1 MELKQNRVRII
12 DGLRG
17 FSLVGILIA
26 NMLIFQY
33 GVWGSQ
39 EIDLYALPNFEMTVY
54 KLVHIFVEGSFMP
67 IFAFMFSYGIIKMQQ
82 SLAAKGLRQKRY
94 LARRFLMLIGLGSL
108 HSYFLWEG
116 DILLFYGMMGFFLLL
131 FMNRKPKTLL
141 VWGIIILCL
150 ASLLGFVPDDP
161 NNPASITDPARMEA
175 YVLKTITVYGTGTYE
190 EIVNHRFNEDPLGL
204 PDYMMFGILLV
215 APLMSA
221 PMFLFGMYAA
231 KRRWFESPEEERV
244 SYLRNI
250 LIFVPVGLLLK
261 ASHVLFPGNWW
272 SGVGEISGGTILAIG
287 YIFVFVWFFSR
298 STQSTWLPRFQAVG
312 KLSLTNY
319 LMQTVI
325 CTTIFYGYGLG
336 WFGKI
341 GVLAGCGLAIVIYVG
356 QLFVS
361 QWYVTRFRYG
371 PVEKLLRMW
380 TNFSISG
387 NTRQRPEKPVSVEH
401 VG

>member
-17 FSLVGILIA
+17 FSLLGILMA

-33 GVWGSQ
+33 GIWGSQ
-39 EIDLYALPNFEMTVY
+39 EMDLYALPDYEMTAY
-54 KLVHIFVEGSFMP
+54 KLVKIIVEGSFMP
-67 IFAFMFSYGIIKMQQ
+67 IFTFMFGFGMIKMQQ

-94 LARRFLMLIGLGSL
+94 LTRRFLMLIGLGFL

-116 DILLFYGMMGFFLLL
+116 DILAFYGMMGFFLLL

-141 VWGIIILCL
+141 IWGIVLLCL
-150 ASLLGFVPDDP
+150 ISLMGLAPDDP
-161 NNPASITDPARMEA
+161 NDPASITDPARMEA
-175 YVLKTITVYGTGTYE
+175 YVVKTMTVYGTGTYE
-190 EIVNHRFNEDPLGL
+190 EIVHHRSSEDPLGL
-204 PDYMMFGILLV
+204 PEYMMFVLLLI

-231 KRRWFESPEEERV
+231 KRRWFEKPEEERI
-244 SYLRNI
+244 SYLRNT
-250 LIFVPVGLLLK
+250 LFFLPAGLLLK
-261 ASHVLFPGNWW
+261 ALHVYLPGRWW

-287 YIFVFVWFFSR
+287 YIFAFVWFFSR
-298 STQSTWLPRFQAVG
+298 GKESAWLPRFEAVG

-341 GVLAGCGLAIVIYVG
+341 GVLAGCGLAIVIYVA
-356 QLFVS
+356 QLLLS
-361 QWYVTRFRYG
+361 PLYLKRFRYG
-371 PVEKLLRMW
+371 PVERLLRMW
-380 TNFSISG
+380 TNFSFSG
-387 NTRQRPEKPVSVEH
+387 KAKQRPEKPISA
-401 VG
+401 

>member
-17 FSLVGILIA
+17 FSLVGILMA

-33 GVWGSQ
+33 GIWGSQ
-39 EIDLYALPNFEMTVY
+39 EMDLYALPDYEMTAY
-54 KLVHIFVEGSFMP
+54 KLVKIFVEGSFMP
-67 IFAFMFSYGIIKMQQ
+67 IFTFMFGFGMIKMQQ
-82 SLAAKGLRQKRY
+82 SLAAKGLKQKRY
-94 LARRFLMLIGLGSL
+94 LTRRFLMLIGLGLL

-116 DILLFYGMMGFFLLL
+116 DILGFYGMMGFFLLL

-141 VWGIIILCL
+141 IWGIVLLCL
-150 ASLLGFVPDDP
+150 ISLMGLAPDDP
-161 NNPASITDPARMEA
+161 NDPTGITDSARMEA
-175 YVLKTITVYGTGTYE
+175 YVVKTMTVYGTGTYE
-190 EIVNHRFNEDPLGL
+190 EIVHHRSSEDPLGL
-204 PDYMMFGILLV
+204 PEYMMVALLLM

-231 KRRWFESPEEERV
+231 KRRWFEKPEEERT
-244 SYLRNI
+244 SYLRNM
-250 LIFVPVGLLLK
+250 LIFLPAGLLLK
-261 ASHVLFPGNWW
+261 VLHVYLPGTWW

-287 YIFVFVWFFSR
+287 YIFTFVWFFSR
-298 STQSTWLPRFQAVG
+298 STKSTWLPRFQAVG

-319 LMQTVI
+319 LLQTVI

-336 WFGKI
+336 WFGRI

-356 QLFVS
+356 QLFIS
-361 QWYVTRFRYG
+361 PLYLKRFRYG
-371 PVEKLLRMW
+371 PVERLLRMW

-387 NTRQRPEKPVSVEH
+387 QTKKRPEKPISA
-401 VG
+401 

>member
-17 FSLVGILIA
+17 FSLVGILMA

-33 GVWGSQ
+33 GIWGSQ
-39 EIDLYALPNFEMTVY
+39 EMDLYALPDYEMTAY
-54 KLVHIFVEGSFMP
+54 KLVKIFVEGSFMP
-67 IFAFMFSYGIIKMQQ
+67 IFTFMFGFGMIKMQQ
-82 SLAAKGLRQKRY
+82 SLAAKGLKQKRY
-94 LARRFLMLIGLGSL
+94 LARRFLMLIGLGLL

-116 DILLFYGMMGFFLLL
+116 DILGFYGMMGFFLLL

-141 VWGIIILCL
+141 IWGIVLLCL
-150 ASLLGFVPDDP
+150 ISLMGLAPDDP
-161 NNPASITDPARMEA
+161 NDPTSITDSARMEA
-175 YVLKTITVYGTGTYE
+175 YVVKTMTVYGTGTYE
-190 EIVNHRFNEDPLGL
+190 EIVHHRSSEDPLGL
-204 PDYMMFGILLV
+204 PEYMMVALLLM

-231 KRRWFESPEEERV
+231 KRRWFEKPEEERT
-244 SYLRNI
+244 SYLRNM
-250 LIFVPVGLLLK
+250 LIFLPAGLLLK
-261 ASHVLFPGNWW
+261 VLHVYLPGTWW

-287 YIFVFVWFFSR
+287 YIFAFVWFFSR
-298 STQSTWLPRFQAVG
+298 STKSTWLPRFQAVG

-319 LMQTVI
+319 LLQTVI

-336 WFGKI
+336 WFGRI

-356 QLFVS
+356 QLFIS
-361 QWYVTRFRYG
+361 PLYLKRFRYG
-371 PVEKLLRMW
+371 PVERLLRMW

-387 NTRQRPEKPVSVEH
+387 QTKKRPEKPISA
-401 VG
+401 

>member
-17 FSLVGILIA
+17 FSLVGILMA

-33 GVWGSQ
+33 GIWGSQ
-39 EIDLYALPNFEMTVY
+39 EMDLYALPDYEMTVY
-54 KLVHIFVEGSFMP
+54 KLVKIFVEGSFMP
-67 IFAFMFSYGIIKMQQ
+67 IFAFMFGFGMIKMQQ

-94 LARRFLMLIGLGSL
+94 LTRRFLMLIGLGLL

-116 DILLFYGMMGFFLLL
+116 DILGFYGMTGFFLLL

-141 VWGIIILCL
+141 IWGIV
-150 ASLLGFVPDDP
+150 LLGLISLMGLAPNDP
-161 NNPASITDPARMEA
+161 NDPASITDSARMEA
-175 YVLKTITVYGTGTYE
+175 YVVKTMTVYGTGTYE
-190 EIVNHRFNEDPLGL
+190 EIVHHRSNEDPLGL
-204 PDYMMFGILLV
+204 PEYMMFALLLF

-231 KRRWFESPEEERV
+231 KRRWFEKPEDERAA
-244 SYLRNI
+244 YLRNM
-250 LIFVPVGLLLK
+250 LIFLPAGLLLK
-261 ASHVLFPGNWW
+261 ALHVYLPEASW
-272 SGVGEISGGTILAIG
+272 SGIGELLGETILSIG
-287 YIFVFVWFFSR
+287 YIFAFVWFFSR
-298 STQSTWLPRFQAVG
+298 STESAWLPRFQAVG

-319 LMQTVI
+319 LLQTVI

-356 QLFVS
+356 QLFLS
-361 QWYVTRFRYG
+361 PLYLKRFRYG
-371 PVEKLLRMW
+371 PVERLLRMW
-380 TNFSISG
+380 TYYSFSG
-387 NTRQRPEKPVSVEH
+387 ETKQRPEKPISA
-401 VG
+401 

>member
-17 FSLVGILIA
+17 FSLLGILMA

-33 GVWGSQ
+33 GIWGSQ
-39 EIDLYALPNFEMTVY
+39 EMDLYALPDYEMTAY
-54 KLVHIFVEGSFMP
+54 KLVKIIVEGSFMP
-67 IFAFMFSYGIIKMQQ
+67 IFTFMFGFGMIKMQQ
-82 SLAAKGLRQKRY
+82 SLAAKGLKQKRY
-94 LARRFLMLIGLGSL
+94 LTRRFLMLIGLGFL

-116 DILLFYGMMGFFLLL
+116 DILAFYGMMGFFLLL

-141 VWGIIILCL
+141 IWGIVLLCL
-150 ASLLGFVPDDP
+150 ISLMGLAPDDP
-161 NNPASITDPARMEA
+161 NDPASITDPARMEA
-175 YVLKTITVYGTGTYE
+175 YVVKTMTVYGTGTYE
-190 EIVNHRFNEDPLGL
+190 EIVHHRSSEDPLGL
-204 PDYMMFGILLV
+204 PEYMMFVLLLI

-231 KRRWFESPEEERV
+231 KRRWFEKPEEERI
-244 SYLRNI
+244 SYLRNT
-250 LIFVPVGLLLK
+250 LIFLPAGLLLK
-261 ASHVLFPGNWW
+261 ALHVYLPGRWW

-287 YIFVFVWFFSR
+287 YIFAFVWFFSR
-298 STQSTWLPRFQAVG
+298 GKESTWLPRFEAVG

-341 GVLAGCGLAIVIYVG
+341 GVLAGCGLAIVIYVA
-356 QLFVS
+356 QLFLS
-361 QWYVTRFRYG
+361 PLYLKRFRYG
-371 PVEKLLRMW
+371 PVERLLRMW
-380 TNFSISG
+380 TNFSFSG
-387 NTRQRPEKPVSVEH
+387 KAKQRPEKPISA
-401 VG
+401 